1 MNDSELVVER
11 DMFSLI
17 CTYQWFALGW
27 GGGGGG
33 GGQSPGN

>member
-17 CTYQWFALGW
+17 CTYQWFAPGW
-27 GGGGGG
+27 GWGV
-33 GGQSPGN
+33 GNPQEIDI